1 MEPCFRLASVM
12 GLRGRKQG
20 RRQCNAFDNSDRSAH
35 IAAHRRIADLAIQCK
50 LGYGPG
56 GLLGTVLVV
65 VLILALLG
73 RV

>member
-1 MEPCFRLASVM
+1 M

-20 RRQCNAFDNSDRSAH
+20 SRQCNAFDNSDRSAH
-35 IAAHRRIADLAIQCK
+35 FLLLIGALPTWPYSASW
-50 LGYGPG
+50 GYGPG
-56 GLLGTVLVV
+56 GLLGSVLVV